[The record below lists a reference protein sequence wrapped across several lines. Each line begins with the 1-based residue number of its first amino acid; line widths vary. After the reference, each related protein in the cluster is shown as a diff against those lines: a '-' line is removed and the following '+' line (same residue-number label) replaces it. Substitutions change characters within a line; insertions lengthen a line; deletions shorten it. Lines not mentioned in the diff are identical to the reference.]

1 MDKFFYKSTNLLL
14 LIIFDKYLI
23 IMIMNNSNC
32 YKKKQYFSS
41 SFSAAD
47 KYVFFSNIYLLMI
60 NVKLVLRDVGS
71 RTLSKMYLWFFSLKA
86 YISRTLVKE
95 VVCSPL
101 ELFACVTVVKAQK
114 NSDMTNL
121 QFTIIIKKTCRQLK
135 AKVS

>member
-1 MDKFFYKSTNLLL
+1 M
-14 LIIFDKYLI
+14 
-23 IMIMNNSNC
+23 SNW
-32 YKKKQYFSS
+32 FIRMSV
-41 SFSAAD
+41 AARCLKCSCD
-47 KYVFFSNIYLLMI
+47 
-60 NVKLVLRDVGS
+60 
-71 RTLSKMYLWFFSLKA
+71 FFSLKA

>member
-1 MDKFFYKSTNLLL
+1 M
-14 LIIFDKYLI
+14 
-23 IMIMNNSNC
+23 SNW
-32 YKKKQYFSS
+32 FVGMSV
-41 SFSAAD
+41 AARCLKCTCD
-47 KYVFFSNIYLLMI
+47 
-60 NVKLVLRDVGS
+60 
-71 RTLSKMYLWFFSLKA
+71 FFSLKA

-135 AKVS
+135 VKVSQGNRFST